1 MINYLLRH
9 LQVFFASLGQL
20 ARTPVATLMTVSVI
34 GITLA
39 LPAGLYVLLDN
50 ARHASGGWDQ
60 GAQVSLFLKTA
71 VNDTQAQA
79 LVARLRRLPAVAD
92 AQYISREAA
101 LAEFKK
107 LSGFGD
113 ALDTLAGNPLPAVV
127 VVRPAPAH
135 SEARALEGLVADLRR
150 EPAVDLAQVDLEW
163 VQRLQLLLIIAQR
176 GVLMLGGVLG
186 LAVLLIIGNTIRLA
200 VLNRR
205 EEIEVVKLIGGTDAF
220 VRRPFLYA
228 GFLHGMLGAVLAW
241 LLIQGSLVLL
251 SGPIGELSALY
262 GSAYTLTG
270 LPARASALLLLA
282 GGGLGWVG
290 SRVAVGRHLRA
301 IEPA

>member
-1 MINYLLRH
+1 MRNYVLRH

-20 ARTPVATLMTVSVI
+20 ARAPVATLMTVAVI

-50 ARHASGGWDQ
+50 ARQASGGWDR
-60 GAQVSLFLKTA
+60 GAQVSLFLKPA
-71 VNDTQAQA
+71 VSDAQA
-79 LVARLRRLPAVAD
+79 RALLERLRRQPAVAEV
-92 AQYISREAA
+92 QFISRADA

-113 ALDTLAGNPLPAVV
+113 ALDALVNNPLPAVV
-127 VVRPAPAH
+127 VVRPAASH
-135 SEARALEGLVADLRR
+135 SDARALEAFVAEVRR
-150 EPAVDLAQVDLEW
+150 EPTVEIAQVDLEW
-163 VQRLQLLLIIAQR
+163 VQRLQLLLVIAQR
-176 GVLMLGGVLG
+176 GVLMLAVLLG

-205 EEIEVVKLIGGTDAF
+205 EEIEVIKLIGGTDAF
-220 VRRPFLYA
+220 IRRPFLYS
-228 GFLHGMLGAVLAW
+228 GVLHGLLGGVLAW
-241 LLIQGSLVLL
+241 SLIQASLALL

-262 GSAYTLTG
+262 GSTYALAG
-270 LPARASALLLLA
+270 LPVRASALLLA
-282 GGGLGWVG
+282 GGAALGWLG

-301 IEPA
+301 IEPG

>member
-1 MINYLLRH
+1 

-20 ARTPVATLMTVSVI
+20 VRAPVATLMTVAVI

-50 ARHASGGWDQ
+50 ARQASGGWDQ
-60 GAQVSLFLKTA
+60 GAQVSLFLKPA
-71 VNDTQAQA
+71 VTDAQAQA
-79 LVARLRRLPAVAD
+79 LLARLRRLPAVAEV
-92 AQYISREAA
+92 QFISREAA

-113 ALDTLAGNPLPAVV
+113 ALDKLASNPLPAVV
-127 VVRPAPAH
+127 VVRPTPAH
-135 SEARALEGLVADLRR
+135 SQTQALEGLVADLRR
-150 EPAVDLAQVDLEW
+150 DPAVDLAQVDLEW
-163 VQRLQLLLIIAQR
+163 VKRLQLLLIIAQR
-176 GVLMLGGVLG
+176 GVSMLAILLG

-205 EEIEVVKLIGGTDAF
+205 EEIEVIKLIGGTDSF
-220 VRRPFLYA
+220 IRRPFLYA
-228 GFLHGMLGAVLAW
+228 GCLYGLLGGVLAW
-241 LLIQGSLVLL
+241 LLIQASLALL

-262 GSAYTLTG
+262 GSAYTLIG
-270 LPARASALLLLA
+270 LPGKASGLLLLA
-282 GGGLGWVG
+282 GGGLGWLG
-290 SRVAVGRHLRA
+290 ARVAVERHLRA